1 MGTNT
6 ATTEAI
12 AKVSEEFQCNPVEG
26 VLSHKL
32 KKHLIDGND
41 CIINKAN
48 AENQV
53 EEFEYAPGDVI
64 GLDIFVST
72 GEGKPKESE
81 IRTTVYKRELD
92 MWYQLKSQKARTFF
106 TEVNQ
111 RYPTLPFSISGF
123 QDLTGAKLGVKECV
137 NHDLLI
143 PYHVLT
149 EKAGDYVAQFKCTV
163 AVLPRSTQVIAGD
176 LAFDASKFETENS
189 IKNEELKTLL
199 AAPLWK
205 KDDKKAKK

>member
-1 MGTNT
+1 
-6 ATTEAI
+6 
-12 AKVSEEFQCNPVEG
+12 
-26 VLSHKL
+26 
-32 KKHLIDGND
+32 
-41 CIINKAN
+41 
-48 AENQV
+48 
-53 EEFEYAPGDVI
+53 
-64 GLDIFVST
+64 
-72 GEGKPKESE
+72 
-81 IRTTVYKRELD
+81 

-163 AVLPRSTQVIAGD
+163 AVLPRST
-176 LAFDASKFETENS
+176 
-189 IKNEELKTLL
+189 
-199 AAPLWK
+199 
-205 KDDKKAKK
+205 